1 MNFPQDDLEAYLR
14 GGSAL
19 SRLYR
24 RLPADEPPRALDAE
38 VLSRAKLRPAAARPA
53 GSKSLCLAPMAFA
66 ASVLLSV
73 ALVLAIA
80 FGPQAVKVK
89 NVDEAPRVYR
99 AVVHGGENATPQA
112 ARPPKAARAALHEI
126 VPRFNQDPRL
136 YSSDPPRLRTA
147 AAAGDAAR
155 DPRAWLA
162 DIAALRRAGRGAE
175 AGAEFRRFRAAYP
188 NYPADDTQ

>member
-1 MNFPQDDLEAYLR
+1 MNFPQDELDEYLR

-19 SRLYR
+19 SRQYR
-24 RLPADEPPRALDAE
+24 RLPAHEPPRALDVQ
-38 VLSRAKLRPAAARPA
+38 VLSRARVVPASPRAAR
-53 GSKSLCLAPMAFA
+53 SKSMCLAPMAFA

-80 FGPQAVKVK
+80 FGPQSVKVK
-89 NVDEAPRVYR
+89 SVDDAPRVYR
-99 AVVHGGENATPQA
+99 AVAQGGEHATAQA

-136 YSSDPPRLRTA
+136 YSSDPPHLRTA
-147 AAAGDAAR
+147 PTDEAAR
-155 DPRAWLA
+155 NPVAWLA

-175 AGAEFRRFRAAYP
+175 ADAEFRRFRATYP